1 MLAVVRELAA
11 GVGDI
16 ERDRAPVAQVFPGPD
31 GHRGIA

>member
-16 ERDRAPVAQVFPGPD
+16 ERNRAPVTEVFPGPD
-31 GHRGIA
+31 GQRGIA

>member
-16 ERDRAPVAQVFPGPD
+16 ERDRAPVAQVFPAP
-31 GHRGIA
+31 RATAV